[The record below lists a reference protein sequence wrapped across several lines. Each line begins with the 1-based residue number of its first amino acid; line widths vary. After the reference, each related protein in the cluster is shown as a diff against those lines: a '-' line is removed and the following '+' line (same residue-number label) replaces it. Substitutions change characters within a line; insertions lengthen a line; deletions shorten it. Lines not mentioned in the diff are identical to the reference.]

1 MSKNGYQL
9 YQYTI
14 ILPISQQQK
23 RRGSNPAFEFPNI
36 FLGSI
41 QARPAARVLRA
52 TEMKLLDCG

>member
-1 MSKNGYQL
+1 MLKNSSQL
-9 YQYTI
+9 YQYTT

-23 RRGSNPAFEFPNI
+23 RRSLIPAFEFPNI

-52 TEMKLLDCG
+52 TKMKLLDSG